1 MRQSS
6 GCADVQA
13 NADAQQLQAEAI
25 KCGLQVVMSDV
36 FESII
41 MGIILLNVAC
51 LAINGVN
58 MPPALVTT
66 LTWLNVAFTIVF
78 MLEAAAKMVALGIKQ
93 YFQDRWCMFDFAVAI
108 VSVMQLAIEM
118 SRDSDIPA
126 VNLLRVFRVARI
138 FRLVPKV

>member
-1 MRQSS
+1 
-6 GCADVQA
+6 
-13 NADAQQLQAEAI
+13 
-25 KCGLQVVMSDV
+25 MSDA

-58 MPPALVTT
+58 MPTALVST
-66 LTWLNVAFTIVF
+66 LKFLNIAFTTIF
-78 MLEAAAKMVALGIKQ
+78 MLEAAAKMVALGVKQ

-108 VSVMQLAIEM
+108 VSVMQIIIEM
-118 SRDSDIPA
+118 SRESDIPA

-138 FRLVPKV
+138 FRLVPKVRQEFLACTDMKATCLQWTWSSIQ

>member
-1 MRQSS
+1 
-6 GCADVQA
+6 
-13 NADAQQLQAEAI
+13 
-25 KCGLQVVMSDV
+25 MSDA

-58 MPPALVTT
+58 MPAALVST
-66 LTWLNVAFTIVF
+66 LKWLNIAFTTIF
-78 MLEAAAKMVALGIKQ
+78 MLEAGAKMIALGVKQ
-93 YFQDRWCMFDFAVAI
+93 YFRDRWCMFDFAVAI
-108 VSVMQLAIEM
+108 VSVMQIVIEM